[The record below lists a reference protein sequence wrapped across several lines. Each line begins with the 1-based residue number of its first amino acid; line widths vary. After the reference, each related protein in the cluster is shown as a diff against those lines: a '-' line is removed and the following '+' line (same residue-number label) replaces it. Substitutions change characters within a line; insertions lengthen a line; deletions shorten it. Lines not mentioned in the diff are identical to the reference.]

1 MRRAAVGVYDPAV
14 TDAVTSSPTA
24 TLEPETSPDAK
35 LCPGCRRPVAGRFCS
50 ACGESP
56 AAAEERSLGRF
67 LLGWL
72 DATTSLD
79 GRFLG
84 SFVALLRRPG
94 LLTADYLMGVRR
106 RRLSPMQTV
115 LFANLIFFI
124 AQSAADVAVLNT
136 GFDSHIKSQIYS
148 PLAARLA
155 REEIA
160 RRGIPVEEFARRFD
174 LRADE
179 ASRTLVLLLV
189 PLFAVVF
196 ALLRLPG
203 RRSAVEH
210 LAFAAEFVA
219 FATVYLLCGLFGF
232 YAAMVEASRRGL
244 PDAWTAACF
253 AALPF
258 LLFGIV
264 ATWLVAAFRRLYGD
278 RLWPAFF
285 RAGLSCL
292 CAIAPLTAY
301 RFVLFQVALK
311 TA

>member
-84 SFVALLRRPG
+84 SFIALLRRPG
-94 LLTADYLMGVRR
+94 LLTADYLRGVRR

-115 LFANLIFFI
+115 LFANLIFFV
-124 AQSAADVAVLNT
+124 AQSATGAVVLNT
-136 GFDSHIKSQIYS
+136 GYGNHVKNQIYS

-160 RRGIPVEEFARRFD
+160 RRGIPVEEFALRFD

-219 FATVYLLCGLFGF
+219 FATVYVLCSLFAL
-232 YAAMVEASRRGL
+232 YAIVMSESMRGVRKPL
-244 PDAWTAACF
+244 TAAGSGAIPVLVF
-253 AALPF
+253 AA
-258 LLFGIV
+258 V
-264 ATWLVAAFRRLYGD
+264 TVWLASAFRRLYGD
-278 RLWPAFF
+278 RLGPALL
-285 RAGLSCL
+285 RAGLGCIG
-292 CAIAPLTAY
+292 AFAPLTAY
-301 RFVLFQVALK
+301 RFVLFLVALK